1 MVFWKII
8 IDIIFVIILKELDF
22 IKYDGIENIWLG
34 KIRKILGIFYYL
46 KKKYI
51 FVIYIYVLNWENVCY
66 GDILF
71 FIIF

>member
-34 KIRKILGIFYYL
+34 KIRKILGIFYYF
-46 KKKYI
+46 KKKIIYLWYI
-51 FVIYIYVLNWENVCY
+51 FMC
-66 GDILF
+66 
-71 FIIF
+71 